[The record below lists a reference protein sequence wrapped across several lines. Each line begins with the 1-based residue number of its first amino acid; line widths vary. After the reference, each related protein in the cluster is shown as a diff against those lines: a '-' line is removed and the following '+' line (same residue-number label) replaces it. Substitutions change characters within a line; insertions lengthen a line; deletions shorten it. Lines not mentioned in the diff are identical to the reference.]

1 MRKDGTEVRRGEPV
15 VLATGEDRPVFAQC
29 EEADVPSLAQ
39 RDRDRLTSAQLKRL
53 NEAWERFIAAVRRTR
68 ARTGGFEDGLSL
80 SQYELIKPL
89 SSGAKPIGRLA
100 ERLGIAPATAT
111 QILDG
116 LERVGAVERSRTA
129 TDRRTVNVTLTE
141 RGRRALERK
150 RRGLVNQRRRLFEN
164 LEPEER
170 RQAERVLRH
179 LAEIMEEL

>member
-1 MRKDGTEVRRGEPV
+1 M
-15 VLATGEDRPVFAQC
+15 
-29 EEADVPSLAQ
+29 PSSDDHLS
-39 RDRDRLTSAQLKRL
+39 SAQLKRL

-89 SSGAKPIGRLA
+89 ASGGETIGRLA
-100 ERLGIAPATAT
+100 ERVGIAPATAT

-116 LERVGAVERSRTA
+116 LERGGAVQRSRTVA
-129 TDRRTVNVTLTE
+129 DRRTVNVTLTE
-141 RGRRALERK
+141 GGRRALERK

-170 RQAERVLRH
+170 GQAERLLLH
-179 LAEIMEEL
+179 LAEIMDDL

>member
-1 MRKDGTEVRRGEPV
+1 MKDDRRSS
-15 VLATGEDRPVFAQC
+15 AQPLQ
-29 EEADVPSLAQ
+29 DP
-39 RDRDRLTSAQLKRL
+39 LTPAQLKRL

-89 SSGAKPIGRLA
+89 SSGGKPIGRLA
-100 ERLGIAPATAT
+100 ERIGIAPATAS
-111 QILDG
+111 QILDS
-116 LERVGAVERSRTA
+116 LERDGAVKRSRIA
-129 TDRRTVNVTLTE
+129 ADRRTVHVTLTD

-164 LEPEER
+164 LDPEER
-170 RQAERVLRH
+170 GQAERVLLH

>member
-1 MRKDGTEVRRGEPV
+1 MNTDPTKSTKRNRVAD
-15 VLATGEDRPVFAQC
+15 ATPNPD
-29 EEADVPSLAQ
+29 DH
-39 RDRDRLTSAQLKRL
+39 LTAAQLKRL
-53 NEAWERFIAAVRRTR
+53 NEAWERFVVAVRRTR

-89 SSGAKPIGRLA
+89 TSGQKPIGRLA
-100 ERLGIAPATAT
+100 EGVGIAPATAT

-116 LERVGAVERSRTA
+116 LERDGAVQRSRTA
-129 TDRRTVNVTLTE
+129 ADRRTVHVTLTE

-170 RQAERVLRH
+170 GQAERVLRH
-179 LAEIMEEL
+179 LAEIMDEL